1 MDDQHAYL
9 ACSTE
14 CFLAR
19 PDRCLELRNIVSESG
34 TEPAGLKEIPLHVD
48 DYESG
53 FVQIDGQRCRFSFQF
68 DAVHGESLTRFSS
81 GKTCKE

>member
-1 MDDQHAYL
+1 MRRRVCKIRTVAFPGMDDQHAYL

-14 CFLAR
+14 RFLAR
-19 PDRCLELRNIVSESG
+19 PDRCLELRNIVSESR

-53 FVQIDGQRCRFSFQF
+53 FVQIDGQRCRFSF
-68 DAVHGESLTRFSS
+68 
-81 GKTCKE
+81 